1 MSHEVHANGFSQL
14 TFKDNYQGEEADIV
28 IVSLTRS
35 NENGDIGFLAARER
49 LNVLLSRARNCL
61 IMFGNM
67 ETYMRSK
74 KGTDTW
80 NPFFKLMKAKN
91 HIHDGLPVKCEKHP
105 DRKFLLQEPDDF
117 DKCCPDGGCTEPW

>member
-1 MSHEVHANGFSQL
+1 MKYTQDNWTQL
-14 TFKDNYQGEEADIV
+14 IFKDNYQGEEADIV

-35 NENGDIGFLAARER
+35 NANGDIGFLAARER

-67 ETYMRSK
+67 ETYMHSK

-80 NPFFKLMKAKN
+80 NPFFHLMRAKN
-91 HIHDGLPVKCEKHP
+91 HSK
-105 DRKFLLQEPDDF
+105 
-117 DKCCPDGGCTEPW
+117 